1 MLEGC
6 AEEGM
11 NRRVTPKRKPL
22 IVYLDPEDR
31 KGLDGLATKTGAPLT
46 ELVRRAIKAYVKQE
60 AK

>member
-1 MLEGC
+1 
-6 AEEGM
+6 M

>member
-1 MLEGC
+1 
-6 AEEGM
+6 M
-11 NRRVTPKRKPL
+11 NKRATPKRSAL

-31 KGLDGLATKTGAPLT
+31 RGLDGLAAKTGAPLT